1 MMKTISCRSPTK
13 PLAARSV
20 KNEKEITAHAL
31 RSLIYEVET
40 RIYRNEHPEV
50 VSSSTDEIEIS
61 DVGSSD
67 QSDYSIKPAKPGIK
81 LLPVRAA
88 KPSKFISKVQNDVPS
103 LKLSK
108 AHDQQKTLINAR
120 NHHQLWQTT
129 AERVANKTNK
139 EPAETLLLRS
149 EFDYRKKI
157 EID

>member
-1 MMKTISCRSPTK
+1 
-13 PLAARSV
+13 
-20 KNEKEITAHAL
+20 
-31 RSLIYEVET
+31 
-40 RIYRNEHPEV
+40 V
-50 VSSSTDEIEIS
+50 VSSSTDEIDIS

-67 QSDYSIKPAKPGIK
+67 RSGYSIKPAKPGLAIK

-120 NHHQLWQTT
+120 NHHQQWQTT

-139 EPAETLLLRS
+139 EPTETLLLRS

>member
-20 KNEKEITAHAL
+20 KNEKEITANAL
-31 RSLIYEVET
+31 RSLIFEVET

-50 VSSSTDEIEIS
+50 ASSSTDKIEIS

-88 KPSKFISKVQNDVPS
+88 KPSKFISKVQNEVPS

-120 NHHQLWQTT
+120 NHHQQWQTT

-139 EPAETLLLRS
+139 EPT
-149 EFDYRKKI
+149 
-157 EID
+157 

>member
-1 MMKTISCRSPTK
+1 MKTISCRSPTK
-13 PLAARSV
+13 PLAARSA

-67 QSDYSIKPAKPGIK
+67 QSDYSIKPAKQPGLAIK

-88 KPSKFISKVQNDVPS
+88 KSSKFISKVQGDVPS

-120 NHHQLWQTT
+120 NHHQQWQTT

-139 EPAETLLLRS
+139 EPT
-149 EFDYRKKI
+149 
-157 EID
+157 